1 MALLL
6 NGAGL
11 RLLECARP
19 RVKDVDFAS
28 SQIVVR
34 RGKGAR
40 DRVTMLPA
48 AARPALIRHLQATRR
63 RHDGDLRRG
72 AGGRL
77 PLRSKEP
84 GEMRWRVVKAKACGP
99 HSVDLTFKD
108 GRRKRVNLLPLLEGP
123 VFRPLRDPAFFAR
136 LSLDAMAGTIV
147 RMGLTSR
154 PRRCTASPRRPS
166 QEREVHRRTSRFNG
180 PALALLA
187 PAAERQRSPHQ
198 AQARA
203 EVSSGSGGR

>member
-147 RMGLTSR
+147 WPNGADIAPETLYGLPEEAK
-154 PRRCTASPRRPS
+154 PRARGPSPNEP
-166 QEREVHRRTSRFNG
+166 
-180 PALALLA
+180 L
-187 PAAERQRSPHQ
+187 QRSG
-198 AQARA
+198 ARGARA
-203 EVSSGSGGR
+203 GR